1 MNASIVRPRP
11 REIVVN
17 QEQDNAEGQKG
28 SSLMQGI
35 RDIRNNI
42 EQFRFENKSN
52 VVT

>member
-1 MNASIVRPRP
+1 MKASIVRPRPRP

-35 RDIRNNI
+35 RDIR
-42 EQFRFENKSN
+42 K
-52 VVT
+52 